1 MWVALQWQTAPG
13 LDVDYSISLRLHDA
27 AGGGV
32 YQRDDVL
39 WNEQAAPTSQWASE
53 EAVDSIIYLEIPTNL
68 QPGEYDLR
76 FVVYDFETLK
86 PTVELGVWEV
96 EKTLARLRVGELE

>member
-1 MWVALQWQTAPG
+1 MPRVPRST
-13 LDVDYSISLRLHDA
+13 R
-27 AGGGV
+27 
-32 YQRDDVL
+32 RDDVL

-76 FVVYDFETLK
+76 LVVYDFATHETDGR
-86 PTVELGVWEV
+86 TGRLGG
-96 EKTLARLRVGELE
+96 GEDLG